1 MLKLTPAFASSL
13 NSSVPVSPS
22 EGASKVPAQLSA
34 MLPSG
39 IRGRGL
45 GRGVPASPP
54 PTVSQG
60 NHHETPPPVHS
71 QTESLSGSPL
81 PVEFLD
87 YIEAMGQNIL
97 SLREQVTE
105 IKGEISTISH
115 RGSDSQHVF
124 DALHAELNDY
134 KRDFIYEHMK
144 PLLRPLLFIYDSIE
158 SFDKEIERY
167 EVDQLTQNLSP
178 DALRATKVRQNI
190 NFLREQLV
198 EALQVCEVEPMSY
211 PIGTFDPKTQKAI
224 ETVPV
229 DFTQDGQVM
238 NVIRIGWTMRG
249 HILRPAEVIIGKANR
264 NLGGHN

>member
-1 MLKLTPAFASSL
+1 MLKLNPAFAG
-13 NSSVPVSPS
+13 SPNPNAPIPSS
-22 EGASKVPAQLSA
+22 EGGSKIPVQLSA

-54 PTVSQG
+54 PIASQG
-60 NHHETPPPVHS
+60 GAHETPPPVHNP
-71 QTESLSGSPL
+71 QESFTSSSL
-81 PVEFLD
+81 PSEFLD

-97 SLREQVTE
+97 ALREQVTE
-105 IKGEISTISH
+105 IKSEVNTINH

-124 DALHAELNDY
+124 DALHSELNDY

-167 EVDQLTQNLSP
+167 EVDQRSQELSP

-198 EALQVCEVEPMSY
+198 EALQVCEVEAMSY
-211 PIGTFDPKTQKAI
+211 PMGNFDPKTQKAI

-229 DFTQDGQVM
+229 DPALDGQIM
-238 NVIRIGWTMRG
+238 QVIRIGWTMHG
-249 HILRPAEVIIGKANR
+249 HILRPAEVVIGKANK
-264 NLGGHN
+264 NFGGNN